1 MKLHLT
7 CLTLNW
13 NMVIRQGLRSAS
25 RPIFYV
31 GDINSVQ
38 SNLIGPVAS
47 SIYRSSKRVSNIYN
61 DILNFSIYLDN
72 LT

>member
-1 MKLHLT
+1 MFFSISFL
-7 CLTLNW
+7 
-13 NMVIRQGLRSAS
+13 QGLRSAS

-47 SIYRSSKRVSNIYN
+47 SIYRSSKRVSNNYYN
-61 DILNFSIYLDN
+61 ILNFNIYLDN
-72 LT
+72 LLIKMIVWLF